1 VHVADLGDVGLAGV
15 RVPLD
20 HLEGRA
26 EGEVEA
32 AAVGEA
38 VWVGELEAE
47 VVEGDGDF
55 FVEDFVA
62 LRAVC

>member
-1 VHVADLGDVGLAGV
+1 
-15 RVPLD
+15 VPLD

-55 FVEDFVA
+55 FVEDFIA